1 MNTLR
6 DYVLAQL
13 ILARLSE
20 DKHTCG
26 QAIEVS
32 VVDNTVFLVGL
43 CDSEEQKNT
52 AAILAA
58 GFGGIR
64 IVVNRLRVRTIV
76 QSI

>member
-6 DYVLAQL
+6 DLVLAQL

-32 VVDNTVFLVGL
+32 VVDSTVFLTGL
-43 CDSEEQKNT
+43 CDSDEQRIT
-52 AAILAA
+52 AGIIAA